1 MSDETNDV
9 GGEEVVDEVVEE
21 APDEGAEGALDTPDE
36 GGEDDNGGEP
46 VPDPAKAKP
55 KEDEPPPKSYRTK
68 INGKDEEIPAD
79 EVDRLAARFGVAP
92 EDLLRGPASMLKA
105 GQERFRKAAEVEKRA
120 RALEEQAKKD
130 PIAALKM
137 AGLSDE
143 DVQKA
148 TIAYLA
154 KMYEEDELRKN
165 NPTEFRARQLE
176 AEIAKRDEA
185 EQTRQQQADE
195 EKVRT
200 AQTETVTKLND
211 ELTGILK
218 AGKIAPTPYAV
229 SRMAAHLL
237 EHAKA
242 VEAGEAED
250 DLTPADF
257 VPLVEEDLRKEHSKL
272 YGEMTGEQFVHQFP
286 EMAEKI
292 RKYHVDGVRRP
303 RTPGNQPE
311 ARPRPSR
318 EQKTYQSVGA
328 VLRDL

>member
-1 MSDETNDV
+1 MPNEIATDDA
-9 GGEEVVDEVVEE
+9 GGDEVVDDVVEE
-21 APDEGAEGALDTPDE
+21 QTEEVDTDTDDADDE
-36 GGEDDNGGEP
+36 GGVEHDEP

-55 KEDEPPPKSYRTK
+55 KETAPPRSYRAK

-79 EVDRLAARFGVAP
+79 EVERLAARFGVAP

-105 GQERFRKAAEVEKRA
+105 GQERLRKAAEVEKRG
-120 RALEEQAKKD
+120 RALEEAAKKD
-130 PIAALKM
+130 PIAALRQ
-137 AGLSDE
+137 AGLTDA
-143 DVQKA
+143 DVQRA
-148 TIAYLA
+148 TIAYVA
-154 KMYEEDELRKN
+154 KLYEEEQLRAQ
-165 NPTEFRARQLE
+165 NPAEFEKRQLQ
-176 AEIAKRDEA
+176 AELAKRDEA
-185 EQTRQQQADE
+185 EMERQQQADE

-200 AQTETVTKLND
+200 AQSETVTKLND

-237 EHAKA
+237 DHAKA
-242 VEAGEAED
+242 VESGEADD

-272 YGEMTGEQFVHQFP
+272 YGEMTGEQLVKAFP

-303 RTPGNQPE
+303 RTPGQQPE
-311 ARPRPSR
+311 ARPRSAR
-318 EQKTYQSVGA
+318 DQKTYQSIGA

>member
-1 MSDETNDV
+1 MSDEIDT
-9 GGEEVVDEVVEE
+9 GGDEVVDDVVEDT
-21 APDEGAEGALDTPDE
+21 PDEGAEDELDAPDE
-36 GGEDDNGGEP
+36 GGDDDNGGEP

-55 KEDEPPPKSYRTK
+55 KEDKPAPKSYRAK

-79 EVDRLAARFGVAP
+79 EVERLAARFGVAP

-105 GQERFRKAAEVEKRA
+105 GQERLRKAAEVEKRA
-120 RALEEQAKKD
+120 RSLEEAAKKD
-130 PIAALKM
+130 PFSALKM

-143 DVQKA
+143 DMQRAAIGFV
-148 TIAYLA
+148 A
-154 KMYEEDELRKN
+154 KLYEDERLKSE
-165 NPTEFRARQLE
+165 NPTEFEKRQLQ
-176 AEIAKRDEA
+176 AELAKRDEA

-200 AQTETVTKLND
+200 VQTETVSKLND

-229 SRMAAHLL
+229 ARMAAHLL
-237 EHAKA
+237 DHAKA

-272 YGEMTGEQFVHQFP
+272 YGEMSGEQFVKAFP

-292 RKYHVDGVRRP
+292 RKYHVDGVRRT
-303 RTPGNQPE
+303 RTPGQQPE
-311 ARPRPSR
+311 ARPRQGR
-318 EQKTYQSVGA
+318 DQKTYGSIGA
-328 VLRDL
+328 VLRDM

>member
-1 MSDETNDV
+1 MADEIDT
-9 GGEEVVDEVVEE
+9 GGEEVVDDVVE
-21 APDEGAEGALDTPDE
+21 DTPDE
-36 GGEDDNGGEP
+36 GGDETPDAGGDEDGGGEHEEP

-55 KEDEPPPKSYRTK
+55 REQPPAKTYRAK
-68 INGKDEEIPAD
+68 INGRDEEIPAD
-79 EVDRLAARFGVAP
+79 EVERLAARFGVAP

-105 GQERFRKAAEVEKRA
+105 GQERLRRAAEVEKRG
-120 RALEEQAKKD
+120 RALEEAAKKD
-130 PIAALKM
+130 PFSALKQ

-143 DVQKA
+143 EVQQA
-148 TIAYLA
+148 TIRFVA
-154 KMYEEDELRKN
+154 KLYEEEQLRAQ
-165 NPTEFRARQLE
+165 NPIEFEKRQLQ
-176 AEIAKRDEA
+176 AELAKRDEA

-200 AQTETVTKLND
+200 AQSETVTKLND

-237 EHAKA
+237 DHAKA

-272 YGEMTGEQFVHQFP
+272 YGEMTGEQLVKAFP

-311 ARPRPSR
+311 PKPRPAR
-318 EQKTYQSVGA
+318 DQKTYQSVGA